1 MTYDSPTG
9 TGQAHLTD
17 AFLWLVGAPLTVL
30 DILYLSCAAP
40 PITPNAP
47 ETLAVWTLACL
58 ALALLAW
65 NLLWSAWG

>member
-30 DILYLSCAAP
+30 DILYLDRKS
-40 PITPNAP
+40 
-47 ETLAVWTLACL
+47 VV
-58 ALALLAW
+58 
-65 NLLWSAWG
+65 